1 MRNYV
6 IKTLAYNKQV
16 RILFVEN
23 TEMLKEICDNKNMG
37 RLLKIALAE
46 TVSITSLVSAIL
58 KDNQR
63 ISIKVNT
70 SSKNCKIFS
79 DADASGNIRG
89 YISDEL
95 LNLPQEE
102 VNNMSLEQL
111 IGDRGYLQVM
121 KDLGMNSIF
130 TGITEMLYGN
140 IVDDF
145 SYYFKQ
151 SEQIPS
157 LFSLNI
163 VLDEN
168 NDIILSRGIL
178 AQLLPGASIDII
190 EDIKNII
197 NNNQLLLSNS
207 NSNIA
212 FNELPNLLFKDI
224 DVMGIHPVQFFCGCS
239 KDIFYP
245 MLYSLNK
252 EELIKAYEN
261 NKAIEI
267 VCNVC
272 GKKYNFNKDEL
283 RRFI

>member
-16 RILFVEN
+16 RILFVKN
-23 TEMLKEICDNKNMG
+23 TEMLKKICDNKNMG
-37 RLLKIALAE
+37 RLLKIALGK
-46 TVSITSLVSAIL
+46 TVSITSLISAIL

-70 SSKNCKIFS
+70 SSKNCKIFA
-79 DADASGNIRG
+79 DADALGNIRG

-95 LNLPQEE
+95 LKLPLAEA
-102 VNNMSLEQL
+102 NNMSLEQL
-111 IGDRGYLQVM
+111 IGDKGYLQVM

-130 TGITEMLYGN
+130 TGITEMPYGN

-168 NDIILSRGIL
+168 NEIISSRGIL

-197 NNNQLLLSNS
+197 NDNQLLLSNP

-212 FNELPNLLFKDI
+212 FKEVPNLLFKDVDI
-224 DVMGIHPVQFFCGCS
+224 MGIHPIQFFCGCS

-252 EELIKAYEN
+252 EELIHSYEN

-272 GKKYNFNKDEL
+272 GKKYSFNKDEIK
-283 RRFI
+283 RII